1 MNNIFYRPSARQLL
15 RQKLDEI
22 SVKIEDNLD
31 IDFSHVSKRIDN
43 IEDFNTI
50 ILDPFLSGEKL
61 FYRGERINDPN
72 RRLLPT
78 FYREQKF
85 ALENS
90 DLGIKHINSDF
101 IFDYYKS
108 LGDFVYVFNK
118 YRTPV

>member
-50 ILDPFLSGEKL
+50 ILDPFLSGETAFRCLILKISTSSGL
-61 FYRGERINDPN
+61 TICPERCVSS
-72 RRLLPT
+72 RRITATAGMPT
-78 FYREQKF
+78 
-85 ALENS
+85 A
-90 DLGIKHINSDF
+90 
-101 IFDYYKS
+101 
-108 LGDFVYVFNK
+108 
-118 YRTPV
+118 RTPKRRAARCLRQLGRA